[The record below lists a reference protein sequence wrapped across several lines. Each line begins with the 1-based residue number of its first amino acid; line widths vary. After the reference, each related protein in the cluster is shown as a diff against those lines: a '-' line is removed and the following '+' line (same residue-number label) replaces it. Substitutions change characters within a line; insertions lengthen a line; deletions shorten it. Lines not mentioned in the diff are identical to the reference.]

1 MITMML
7 NLTKINKSMSKDI
20 KIGKLLCDEDI
31 ITKRQL
37 NKALQ
42 VQVKGDKRTLGE
54 ILVDLG
60 FCDFDDIT
68 DALLNSSTDTKQHE
82 EKHEEIHNEPIQPEM
97 VTGLPPNK
105 PEPVIEEPKKEEPI
119 ELSEEKVMGTKF
131 TMSLQTLGALVAV
144 IASGIGGYYMLLQ
157 EIEEAKNLPEPPSI
171 ESIFGDEYPSKPDGH
186 NWPRSY
192 EQYKAQVGG
201 LQKDM
206 DDVFDIIDEYEE
218 KIEDLEKLVANLRV
232 EVARKKDK

>member
-1 MITMML
+1 
-7 NLTKINKSMSKDI
+7 MSDGVKL
-20 KIGKLLCDEDI
+20 GQLLCDADI

-37 NKALQ
+37 SKALQ
-42 VQVKGDKRTLGE
+42 AQVKGKKGTIGE
-54 ILVDLG
+54 ILVEMN
-60 FCDFDDIT
+60 FCSFDDIT
-68 DALLNSSTDTKQHE
+68 DALMNSSTDTKQHE
-82 EKHEEIHNEPIQPEM
+82 EKQVEIH
-97 VTGLPPNK
+97 
-105 PEPVIEEPKKEEPI
+105 PEPVVEIEPEVKDIPPVEPKKEEPI

-192 EQYKAQVGG
+192 EQYKTQVGG

-206 DDVFDIIDEYEE
+206 DEVYDYIDEFEE
-218 KIEDLEKLVANLRV
+218 KIEELEKLVSNLRV
-232 EVARKKDK
+232 EVAKKKDK

>member
-1 MITMML
+1 M
-7 NLTKINKSMSKDI
+7 NGDI

-42 VQVKGDKRTLGE
+42 RQVKGDKRTLGE

-60 FCDFDDIT
+60 FCEFDDIT
-68 DALLNSSTDTKQHE
+68 NALLNHDSDTQKHE
-82 EKHEEIHNEPIQPEM
+82 EKQKEIASEPSPVVEVEVEPEPI
-97 VTGLPPNK
+97 V
-105 PEPVIEEPKKEEPI
+105 EEPI
-119 ELSEEKVMGTKF
+119 EISEEKVMGTKF

-192 EQYKAQVGG
+192 EQYKTQVGG

-218 KIEDLEKLVANLRV
+218 KIEELEKLVSNLRV
-232 EVARKKDK
+232 EVAKKKDK